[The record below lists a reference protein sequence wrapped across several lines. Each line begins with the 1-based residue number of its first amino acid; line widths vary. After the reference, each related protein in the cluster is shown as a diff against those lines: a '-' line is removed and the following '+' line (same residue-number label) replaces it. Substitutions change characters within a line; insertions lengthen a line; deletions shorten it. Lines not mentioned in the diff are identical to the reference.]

1 MREETKETW
10 LSGRRGNIGGDQRS
24 VDGIREMDGVR
35 AAVGMFHKV
44 EDAPNPACRAEC
56 FPNPKCSQPKCP
68 PAWLPPECLPEECPP
83 PKCTPPERQPPC
95 CASEGTRRQITDS
108 KIGRMRGDR
117 RRKAVRVAMAS
128 HPK

>member
-1 MREETKETW
+1 MW
-10 LSGRRGNIGGDQRS
+10 AG
-24 VDGIREMDGVR
+24 
-35 AAVGMFHKV
+35 AGMFHRCDGPWDEVSEV

-56 FPNPKCSQPKCP
+56 FPNPKCSHPKCP

-83 PKCTPPERQPPC
+83 PKCPPTEWPPPC
-95 CASEGTRRQITDS
+95 CASAGTRRQITDS

-128 HPK
+128 HPKECVSNLLLFGVVGSV

>member
-10 LSGRRGNIGGDQRS
+10 PSGRRGNIGGDQRS

-35 AAVGMFHKV
+35 AAVGMFHRCDGKWGEVSEV
-44 EDAPNPACRAEC
+44 EDAPTPACRAEC

-83 PKCTPPERQPPC
+83 PKCPPPEWPPPEWPPPPPC
-95 CASEGTRRQITDS
+95 CASAGARKQIT
-108 KIGRMRGDR
+108 
-117 RRKAVRVAMAS
+117 
-128 HPK
+128 